1 MTALAAEVGR
11 TAKEKASGA
20 KAHHD
25 SIFSGTAKS
34 RALPNLDGENRNS
47 DFPLLED
54 REKWGTLAVPFQVAR
69 CKKLDT
75 PTSRKPREVGHSPPF
90 FPIPKRGR
98 WRHTPRPANRIPV
111 PSSLA
116 RGIQCSLR
124 GAIMREGKYE
134 SDTGGKVGT
143 ALTFLLIGLGAGVV
157 VGMLCAP
164 KSGRQIRRDL
174 RRGYE
179 TARDRVEDW
188 SENARDLAE
197 DVMERGS
204 DLADDFRE
212 RVRPLARGIRRG

>member
-1 MTALAAEVGR
+1 MY
-11 TAKEKASGA
+11 
-20 KAHHD
+20 
-25 SIFSGTAKS
+25 
-34 RALPNLDGENRNS
+34 
-47 DFPLLED
+47 
-54 REKWGTLAVPFQVAR
+54 
-69 CKKLDT
+69 
-75 PTSRKPREVGHSPPF
+75 
-90 FPIPKRGR
+90 
-98 WRHTPRPANRIPV
+98 
-111 PSSLA
+111 
-116 RGIQCSLR
+116 LR